1 MATKKTV
8 TEVPVVSQADIDDLR
23 AQISSIQ
30 NLVEVTHKGLES
42 LTTRFNELVEGTPDT
57 DSQPD
62 AEKVSVMW
70 DYIQIFN
77 TLLNT
82 GRITNTVDGAA
93 EAALNEILGDDA

>member
-70 DYIQIFN
+70 DYIQRFN

-93 EAALNEILGDDA
+93 EAALNEFLGDDA

>member
-62 AEKVSVMW
+62 AEKVAVMW
-70 DYIQIFN
+70 DYIQRFN

>member
-70 DYIQIFN
+70 DYIQRFN

>member
-70 DYIQIFN
+70 DYLQRFN

>member
-70 DYIQIFN
+70 NYIQRFN

>member
-8 TEVPVVSQADIDDLR
+8 TEVPVVSQAAIDDLR

-70 DYIQIFN
+70 DYIQRFN